1 MEERSVLTVS
11 QVVDVY
17 NMSFDAVGTLT
28 VEGEVSDFRVVHGKW
43 VTFSLKDAE
52 STLPC
57 FMPVWQLKVPVE
69 DGMLVRVLGKARIRN
84 KGFLSFVLEA
94 VRPAGE
100 GSLKRAFELLQQ
112 KLSDEGIFATERKRP
127 LPKFPQHIALITSR
141 EAAAY
146 NDFLKVLTGRHGG
159 LTISF
164 IHTQV
169 QGDDAARQV
178 VEALEIANTE
188 LANLDVIV
196 LVRGGGSLEDL
207 HVFNDEIV
215 VRAVAGSRT
224 PTIVGIG
231 HERDVSLAELAAD
244 VRASTPSNA
253 AELLVQSRTE
263 LLGALEG
270 FVFRMHKRVWEELQ
284 RQQST
289 VQRQTHALGGRLRMT
304 IQEVSMLIHALQV
317 MRQRL
322 SREVAGKQERI
333 IEWRDSVLGQ
343 YRRAQQ
349 EYSQDVSQLARVLR
363 TLSPEAVLRRG
374 FSITRTQSGQL
385 VTSGKHVKPGED
397 LIVRVRDGEIWAEV
411 TGKG

>member
-1 MEERSVLTVS
+1 
-11 QVVDVY
+11 
-17 NMSFDAVGTLT
+17 
-28 VEGEVSDFRVVHGKW
+28 
-43 VTFSLKDAE
+43 
-52 STLPC
+52 
-57 FMPVWQLKVPVE
+57 
-69 DGMLVRVLGKARIRN
+69 MLVRVLGKARIRN